1 MSKVTGVIALALILV
16 LGGCTAPQTRELTS
30 AWPEELEGQAELD
43 FVPFFP
49 QSRYQCGPA
58 ALATVLTVQGID
70 VTPEDLVGEVYVPER
85 QGTLRTELI
94 SAARARGLIAYPIE
108 PELSALFE
116 ALDARRP
123 VLVMQNLGLDWVP
136 QWHFAVAVGYDRA
149 SRELVLRSGTI
160 ARHVVSFSTF
170 ENTWERSDYWG
181 IVVAEPRSPP
191 VGVAPLNY
199 LHAAHARYSPAL
211 HWFHSKAISAR
222 RLSLAWHEW
231 LVTHPQIHRLK
242 GQPVYLGDGIKV
254 SKEGRKMPG
263 VKRLHQESENV
274 TKAEWIR
281 GHYFGAITLLLE
293 AGSCLFAVPVTF
305 ELQDGIKTTKDDKS
319 TVVDKMSAL
328 CTDIIN
334 AGSYI
339 ILDAYFASKKLLCE
353 FREHN
358 LHLITRVR
366 INTVAKHP
374 KPAGIKRG
382 RGRPRTWG
390 ESVKLR
396 NLFNEEESFTR
407 ETLPLYGKMVT
418 LKYRSIELH
427 WDCPHNKVRFVLA
440 VWPSGKQIILLS
452 TDVTLS
458 PTEIVTAYSLRFNIY
473 VTFRSFIQLLSGFS
487 YRFWMKGLRDGH
499 KT

>member
-1 MSKVTGVIALALILV
+1 MHYYRRIEQILSSLRLAFSRHGAYEWFVVLIWGIL
-16 LGGCTAPQTRELTS
+16 LCNGHPAITS
-30 AWPEELEGQAELD
+30 YLNAVGL
-43 FVPFFP
+43 
-49 QSRYQCGPA
+49 
-58 ALATVLTVQGID
+58 
-70 VTPEDLVGEVYVPER
+70 TPEC
-85 QGTLRTELI
+85 
-94 SAARARGLIAYPIE
+94 
-108 PELSALFE
+108 
-116 ALDARRP
+116 
-123 VLVMQNLGLDWVP
+123 
-136 QWHFAVAVGYDRA
+136 
-149 SRELVLRSGTI
+149 
-160 ARHVVSFSTF
+160 
-170 ENTWERSDYWG
+170 
-181 IVVAEPRSPP
+181 
-191 VGVAPLNY
+191 
-199 LHAAHARYSPAL
+199 YSPAL

-231 LVTHPQIHRLK
+231 LVTHPQVHRLK

-374 KPAGIKRG
+374 IPAVIKRG

-418 LKYRSIELH
+418 LKYRSIDLY

-440 VWPSGKQIILLS
+440 VWPEGKQIILLS

-458 PTEIVTAYSLRFNIY
+458 PTEIVTAYSWRFKIE

-487 YRFWMKGLRDGH
+487 YQFWMKDMTETKRWPQDLILAQHQEKKQQLFNRKIEAFERFVLINAIALAILQLLSLEMPTAIFNDFPRWFRTLPNHGYPSEQIVLLTLQENRERILAKSPSDILLAKFITA
-499 KT
+499 KTPPTRLWHLERFVM